1 MLEATKKRFIEN
13 SLNKAFNWF
22 YLNFNDRV
30 TESFRQYWNLD
41 VETTLVSLSLDAN
54 ELFSGIEY
62 FVTRMKITKEFYV
75 TLRLSR
81 SIISIVLDSVLGSVK
96 NNFTLEK
103 MTDIESKILTD
114 FSINMYKNISIHFKN
129 KTIIKLMDNS
139 NTDYNL
145 IFMIKNKVNG
155 KIGKIIISLPIE
167 SITPEYLESSSY
179 PIDFDIYGKCNDY
192 ASFFIGEAKAT
203 LLDIKNL
210 NIGDIIVLDSSD
222 IEFMELKYKNYK
234 KKFKLHPDQSIVIKE
249 NEDEMEEAEDYDQ
262 EYIEEEGENM
272 TDGFGENLWDGIQI
286 DIKAEFEDIKVPLG
300 LLRQITEG
308 SVVELCDIYKN
319 KVDLKV
325 EDRLVA
331 SGELV
336 IVNDRYGVKVEAI
349 HSNNA
354 NSVVVQGN
362 LDENDGEINLETDFD
377 EESFGTNVEEDDFNI
392 EEEDEIEEEN
402 SSESDESLQN
412 DEEEEFDYNEFDEED
427 SEEDN
432 EEDQT

>member
-22 YLNFNDRV
+22 YLNFDDRV

-96 NNFTLEK
+96 NNFTLDK
-103 MTDIESKILTD
+103 MTDIESKVLTN
-114 FSINMYKNISIHFKN
+114 FSINMYKNISINFKN

-145 IFMIKNKVNG
+145 IFMIKNKLND
-155 KIGKIIISLPIE
+155 KIGKIILSLPIE
-167 SITPEYLESSSY
+167 SITPEYLENNSY
-179 PIDFDIYGKCNDY
+179 PIDFDIYGKCIDY

-203 LLDIKNL
+203 LLDVKNL

-222 IEFMELKYKNYK
+222 IEFMELRYNNYK
-234 KKFKLHPDQSIVIKE
+234 KKFKLHPDQSIVLKE
-249 NEDEMEEAEDYDQ
+249 DKDEMDEEEDYNQ
-262 EYIEEEGENM
+262 EYTEEEEEDM

-286 DIKAEFEDIKVPLG
+286 DIKAEFENIKVPLG

-336 IVNDRYGVKVEAI
+336 IINDRYGVKVEVI

-354 NSVVVQGN
+354 SNVVQGN
-362 LDENDGEINLETDFD
+362 MDENDGEINLESDFD

-392 EEEDEIEEEN
+392 EEDDELQEEN
-402 SSESDESLQN
+402 SSKTEESLQS
-412 DEEEEFDYNEFDEED
+412 DEDGEFDYNEFDEED
-427 SEEDN
+427 SEED
-432 EEDQT
+432 QT

>member
-22 YLNFNDRV
+22 YLNFDDRV

-81 SIISIVLDSVLGSVK
+81 SIISIVLYSVLGSVK
-96 NNFTLEK
+96 NNFTLDK
-103 MTDIESKILTD
+103 MTDIESKVLTN
-114 FSINMYKNISIHFKN
+114 FSINMYKNISINFKN

-145 IFMIKNKVNG
+145 IFMIKNKLND
-155 KIGKIIISLPIE
+155 KIGKIILSLPIE
-167 SITPEYLESSSY
+167 SITPEYLENNSY
-179 PIDFDIYGKCNDY
+179 PIDFDIYGKCIDY

-203 LLDIKNL
+203 LLDVKNL

-222 IEFMELKYKNYK
+222 IEFMELRYNNYK
-234 KKFKLHPDQSIVIKE
+234 KKFKLHPDQSIVLKE
-249 NEDEMEEAEDYDQ
+249 DKDEMDEEEDYNQ
-262 EYIEEEGENM
+262 EYTEEEEEDM

-286 DIKAEFEDIKVPLG
+286 DIKAEFENIKVPLG

-336 IVNDRYGVKVEAI
+336 IINDRYGVKVEVI

-354 NSVVVQGN
+354 SNVVQGN
-362 LDENDGEINLETDFD
+362 MDENDGEINLESDFD

-392 EEEDEIEEEN
+392 EEDDELQEEN
-402 SSESDESLQN
+402 SSKTEESLQS
-412 DEEEEFDYNEFDEED
+412 DEDGEFDYNEFDEED
-427 SEEDN
+427 SEED
-432 EEDQT
+432 QT